1 MSGNEDTMNEPML
14 IDLED
19 MFDITVAEKFRTTLL
34 EALNHSKSVELKA
47 EKIER
52 ADTSALQVLCAFF
65 KDAKAK
71 GIEVCWVNPTH
82 ALIESADLLGLKSAL
97 ELHD

>member
-1 MSGNEDTMNEPML
+1 MSVNEEDMNEPML
-14 IDLED
+14 VDLED
-19 MFDITVAEKFRTTLL
+19 IFDITVAEKFRTTLL
-34 EALNHSKSVELKA
+34 EALNHSKSIELKA

-71 GIEVCWVNPTH
+71 GIKVSWVNPTH
-82 ALIESADLLGLKSAL
+82 ALIESAKLLGLISAL
-97 ELHD
+97 ELQA